1 MAVNDSASARL
12 STAMAKKTF
21 SRISAIVLVKERL
34 TRIEMCLS
42 RVMSL
47 ILCTLWSVNI
57 VGRRIEWRME
67 NYVIGRGPWLFAYF
81 HDKKDT
87 VTAYKENDEIET
99 GEHAKACNTA
109 IGSNSIVHNGVP
121 IFAG

>member
-1 MAVNDSASARL
+1 
-12 STAMAKKTF
+12 
-21 SRISAIVLVKERL
+21 
-34 TRIEMCLS
+34 
-42 RVMSL
+42 
-47 ILCTLWSVNI
+47 
-57 VGRRIEWRME
+57 ME
-67 NYVIGRGPWLFAYF
+67 NYVIGRGSSLFAYF

-99 GEHAKACNTA
+99 GEHAKAWNTA